1 VRVLNCK
8 SINESYAK
16 LINILITEGTPVSPR
31 GIATREVSPLTVVI
45 DDPRQNVIA
54 SPTRKLNYGF
64 MNAELFWIL
73 TGSDSVDDIA
83 WYNSTWANF
92 SDDGRTLNG
101 AYGMRIRRHPC
112 AHGEVDQLKAAE
124 EQLRADPLSRQAT
137 IVLFNPEL
145 DYKQTKDK
153 PCTNLMRFKIR
164 DDKLYML
171 VVMRSNDVML
181 GYPYDVY
188 NFTCMQALLA
198 SKLGVGLG
206 TYTHVVDSMHV
217 YERDLGWAQDIVN
230 EEFVDLYA
238 KPWPSFMTAADQV
251 DDVVQQVVNVAATT
265 RNLGAEYSVRKVLGM
280 VDAIEHEYWRSSA
293 AMLALYNLRKHRLPQ
308 AVLDEVKTRITS
320 EFSAF
325 LDKYNELPPKTE

>member
-1 VRVLNCK
+1 MKVLNCK
-8 SINESYAK
+8 TINESYAK
-16 LINILITEGTPVSPR
+16 LIDTLITEGTPVAPR
-31 GIATREVSPLTVVI
+31 GIATLEVSPLTVVI
-45 DDPRQNVIA
+45 DDPRGNVIA
-54 SPTRKLNYGF
+54 SPLRKLNYGF

-73 TGSDSVDDIA
+73 TGSDSAHDIA

-92 SDDGRTLNG
+92 SDDGDTLNG

-112 AHGEVDQLKAAE
+112 AHGDVDQLKAAE

-145 DYKQTKDK
+145 DYRQTKDK

-164 DDKLYML
+164 DGKLHMM

-198 SKLGVGLG
+198 SKLEVGVG

-217 YERDLGWAQDIVN
+217 YERDLGWAEDIIN
-230 EEFVDLYA
+230 EPFVDLYA
-238 KPWPSFMTAADQV
+238 NHPWPTFMLPSDQV
-251 DDVVQQVVNVAATT
+251 EDTVQQVVNVAATT
-265 RNLGAEYSVRKVLGM
+265 RNLGADYPVIKVLTM
-280 VDAIEHEYWRSSA
+280 IDAIQSEYWRSSA

-308 AVLDEVKTRITS
+308 AVLDEVKTRIVN
-320 EFSAF
+320 EFSTF
-325 LDKYNELPPKTE
+325 LDRYNELKPKA